1 MNNSFKIDLIDT
13 ELNFQ
18 ILNIELLNN
27 GVVSTEDIKNIK
39 LPESID
45 WSKGIVINGRSP
57 IWLYAVLVHECH
69 IAAWVAVYSPRDG
82 GAVVVQSHRDDAPQT
97 GDIISNHSIIEYLQ
111 RAENKKKEKTRNIH
125 SQKVIAFVGPPH
137 SGKSVLI
144 NQLSKTITKYMSVE
158 VFNKD
163 FYLIRACPDGE
174 GNWSSDVDES
184 ISKIIRYKNDFDDE
198 FVEKICTTIANLK
211 QEKKLIFVDC
221 GGKIDAKNQKIW
233 NLCTDTI
240 IVSREIAD
248 IPKWEGAC
256 SASDLNILLRIHSL
270 TEKRCELIDSVH
282 PFYELGYLSRNGDML
297 PQIPQEIIDLII
309 RGER

>member
-1 MNNSFKIDLIDT
+1 MSKSFKIDLIDT
-13 ELNFQ
+13 EQNFQ

-27 GVVSTEDIKNIK
+27 GVLHTDDIRDIR

-45 WSKGIVINGRSP
+45 WSKGVVINGRSP

-82 GAVVVQSHRDDAPQT
+82 GAVVVQSHREDAPQT
-97 GDIISNHSIIEYLQ
+97 GDIIPNHLIIEYLK
-111 RAENKKKEKTRNIH
+111 RAENKKKETSRNIR
-125 SQKVIAFVGPPH
+125 SRKVIAFVGPPH

-144 NQLSKTITKYMSVE
+144 NLLSKVLSNSMTLES
-158 VFNKD
+158 FNKD

-174 GNWSSDVDES
+174 GSWSSEVDES

-198 FVEKICTTIANLK
+198 FVEKICTTIENLK
-211 QEKKLIFVDC
+211 QEKSLIFVDC

-233 NLCTDTI
+233 NLCTDAI
-240 IVSREIAD
+240 IVSREMAD

-256 SASDLNILLRIHSL
+256 SASDLNILCRVHSL
-270 TEKRCELIDSVH
+270 TEKTCKLIDATL
-282 PFYELGYLSRNGDML
+282 PLYELGYLSRNGDML
-297 PQIPQEIIDLII
+297 PEIPNEIIDIII
-309 RGER
+309 RGEQ